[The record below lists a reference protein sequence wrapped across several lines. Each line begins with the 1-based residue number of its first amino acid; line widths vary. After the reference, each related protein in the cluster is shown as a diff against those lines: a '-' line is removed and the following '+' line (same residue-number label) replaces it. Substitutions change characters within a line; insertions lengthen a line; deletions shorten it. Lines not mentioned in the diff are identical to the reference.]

1 MAKWSFSVHGVTRR
15 IRCFVFCFGRIGWC
29 WPQRLVFC
37 FWPQRLVFLQAAE
50 AGVGRRCWYLAM
62 AAEAGVT
69 ARSSLLLQ
77 CQLTTYN
84 EGKIYV
90 RLFSSH

>member
-1 MAKWSFSVHGVTRR
+1 M
-15 IRCFVFCFGRIGWC
+15 
-29 WPQRLVFC
+29 
-37 FWPQRLVFLQAAE
+37 FLQAAE
-50 AGVGRRCWYLAM
+50 AGVGRRCWHLAM

-77 CQLTTYN
+77 CQLTTSN

-90 RLFSSH
+90 HLFSSH